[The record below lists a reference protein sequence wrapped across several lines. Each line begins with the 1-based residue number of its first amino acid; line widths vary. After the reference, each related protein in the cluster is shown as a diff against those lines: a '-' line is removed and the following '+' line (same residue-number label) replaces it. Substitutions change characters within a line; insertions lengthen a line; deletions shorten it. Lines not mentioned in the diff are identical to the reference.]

1 VNLYL
6 IDGNSYVYRAYYAIR
21 ELSNSKGFP
30 TNAIYGFT
38 NMLLKIIREKK
49 PDSIV
54 VSFDSPVPTERH
66 RIYEEYKAQRP
77 ETPRELVEQ
86 MPYIKKMISAFNISI
101 FEAPGYEADDLLG
114 TLAKRA
120 ASEGIDVFI
129 VTGDKDMLQLVNNRV
144 KIYDPMKDKVLD
156 EEFVKEKFGVG
167 PERITEFMALA
178 GDAVDNIPGI
188 KGVGEK
194 TAKELLSEFESL
206 DDLLNNTSRIR
217 KDKLRLLV
225 SENADIVRLSKKLAT
240 IDTSVPL
247 DINIDIEE
255 FRLREPDW
263 TSLLPLFRE
272 FEFGSLMKLI
282 PSGIS
287 SELSYETVFSIER
300 VKEIAALIKEKFAF
314 DVEASASGGSRNP
327 LAGSLVGLALC
338 IEKGHAFYI
347 PVSHSYSGIP
357 AQIDKKDVL
366 GALTQIFEDEQIAK
380 IGHNLKYGI
389 MILKQDGINIKGPLF
404 DTMIASYLINPN
416 KPNHSLEEV
425 SLEYLSYRKKTFTEV
440 LGKKSSFSEVPLEDA
455 ASYASEDAS
464 LSLELKEALLNS
476 LKEND
481 LENIYL
487 TMEMPLIYVL
497 ADMEAA
503 GVKIDSNKLEGISKE
518 LERELE
524 GIQRRIYFLS
534 GEEFNINSPKQLS
547 RVLFHSLGFQP
558 GKKKKTGFSTEM
570 GVLEELAESHELPRE
585 ILNFRSLNKLKTTY
599 IDVLPKLINPK
610 TGRIHTSFNQTATAT
625 GRLSSSDP
633 NLQNIPIRGEWG
645 RRIRETFIAE
655 IGIESE
661 STRSHR
667 TDSQREENLL
677 LSADYSQVELRI
689 LAHLSDDEG
698 LINAFR
704 NNLDIHART
713 ASEIFGVPI
722 DKVTPD
728 MRRIAKTVNFGVIY
742 GISPFGLSETLSIS
756 RDEAKKYIE
765 QYFNRHPGV
774 KSYIERTL
782 EEARNKGYVS
792 TLFGRRR
799 AIPGIKSKNSNIRQQ
814 GERLAINSPIQGTA
828 ADIIKIAMINIW
840 KRFKAR
846 GLKTRMILQVHDE
859 LLFELPAEELGIV
872 KDIVKKEMEGAI
884 TLSVPVSVDINHG
897 KNWAEAH

>member
-1 VNLYL
+1 MNLYL

-21 ELSNSKGFP
+21 ELTNSKGFP

-49 PDSIV
+49 PDGIV
-54 VSFDSPVPTERH
+54 VSFDTPVPTERH

-114 TLAKRA
+114 TIAKRA

-247 DINIDIEE
+247 DINPEFISGEE
-255 FRLREPDW
+255 FRLKEPDW
-263 TSLLPLFRE
+263 ASLLPLFRE

-287 SELSYETVFSIER
+287 SKVSYETVFSIER

-314 DVEASASGGSRNP
+314 DIEASASGGSRNP
-327 LAGSLVGLALC
+327 LTKSLVGLALC

-357 AQIDKKDVL
+357 EQINKKDVL
-366 GALTQIFEDEQIAK
+366 GVLTRIFEDEQIAK

-389 MILKQDGINIKGPLF
+389 MILKEDGINVKGPLF

-425 SLEYLSYRKKTFTEV
+425 SMEYLSYRKKTFTEV
-440 LGKKSSFSEVPLEDA
+440 LGKKSSFSEVSLKEA
-455 ASYASEDAS
+455 TSYASENAG
-464 LSLELKEALLNS
+464 LSLELKEVLFNTLR
-476 LKEND
+476 ENN
-481 LENIYL
+481 LEDIYL
-487 TMEMPLIYVL
+487 NIEMPLIYVL
-497 ADMEAA
+497 ADMEEA
-503 GVKIDSNKLEGISKE
+503 GVKVDSNKLEGISKE
-518 LERELE
+518 LERELD
-524 GIQRRIYFLS
+524 GIQRRIYFLA

-655 IGIESE
+655 G
-661 STRSHR
+661 
-667 TDSQREENLL
+667 DNLL

-689 LAHLSDDEG
+689 LAHLSNDEG
-698 LINAFR
+698 LINAFK

-713 ASEIFGVPI
+713 ASEIFGIPI

-728 MRRIAKTVNFGVIY
+728 IRRIAKTVNFGVIY

-774 KSYIERTL
+774 KSYMEKTL
-782 EEARNKGYVS
+782 EEARDKGYVS

-799 AIPGIKSKNSNIRQQ
+799 AVPGIKSKNSNIRQQ

-840 KRFKAR
+840 KRFKDR
-846 GLKTRMILQVHDE
+846 DLKTRMILQVHDE
-859 LLFELPAEELGIV
+859 LLFELPAEEFSTV
-872 KDIVKKEMEGAI
+872 KDIVKKKMEGVI
-884 TLSVPVSVDINHG
+884 TLSVPVSVDINYG
-897 KNWAEAH
+897 KNWVEAHPPV

>member
-21 ELSNSKGFP
+21 ELTNSKGFP

-49 PDSIV
+49 PDGIV
-54 VSFDSPVPTERH
+54 VSFDTPVPTERH

-114 TLAKRA
+114 TIAKRA

-247 DINIDIEE
+247 DINPEFISGEE
-255 FRLREPDW
+255 FRLKEPDW
-263 TSLLPLFRE
+263 ASLLPLFRE

-287 SELSYETVFSIER
+287 SKVSYETVFSIER

-314 DVEASASGGSRNP
+314 DIEASASGGSRNP
-327 LAGSLVGLALC
+327 LTKSLVGLALC

-357 AQIDKKDVL
+357 EQINKKDVL
-366 GALTQIFEDEQIAK
+366 GVLTRIFEDEQIAK

-389 MILKQDGINIKGPLF
+389 MILKENGINVKGPLF

-425 SLEYLSYRKKTFTEV
+425 SMEYLSYRKKTFTEV
-440 LGKKSSFSEVPLEDA
+440 LGKKSSFSEVSLKEA
-455 ASYASEDAS
+455 TSYASENAG
-464 LSLELKEALLNS
+464 LSLELKEVLFNTLR
-476 LKEND
+476 ENN
-481 LENIYL
+481 LEDIYL
-487 TMEMPLIYVL
+487 NIEMPLIYVL
-497 ADMEAA
+497 ADMEEA
-503 GVKIDSNKLEGISKE
+503 GVKVDSNKLEGISKE
-518 LERELE
+518 LERELD
-524 GIQRRIYFLS
+524 GIQRRIYFLA

-655 IGIESE
+655 G
-661 STRSHR
+661 
-667 TDSQREENLL
+667 DNLL

-689 LAHLSDDEG
+689 LAHLSNDEG
-698 LINAFR
+698 LINAFK

-713 ASEIFGVPI
+713 ASEIFGIPI

-728 MRRIAKTVNFGVIY
+728 IRRIAKTVNFGVIY

-774 KSYIERTL
+774 KSYMEKTL
-782 EEARNKGYVS
+782 EEARDKGYVS

-799 AIPGIKSKNSNIRQQ
+799 AVPGIKSKNSNIRQQ

-840 KRFKAR
+840 KRFKDR
-846 GLKTRMILQVHDE
+846 DLKTRMILQVHDE
-859 LLFELPAEELGIV
+859 LLFELPAEEFSTV
-872 KDIVKKEMEGAI
+872 KDIVKKKMEGVI
-884 TLSVPVSVDINHG
+884 TLSVPVSVDINYG
-897 KNWAEAH
+897 KNWVEAHPPV